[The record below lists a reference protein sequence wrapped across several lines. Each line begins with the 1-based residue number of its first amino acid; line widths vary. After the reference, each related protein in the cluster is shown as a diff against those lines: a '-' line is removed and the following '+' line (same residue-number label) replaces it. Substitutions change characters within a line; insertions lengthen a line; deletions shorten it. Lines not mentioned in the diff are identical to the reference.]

1 MQFTQARS
9 RATFRD
15 SAVAPRP
22 RVCYQT
28 PGEFTLNATNPTPEE
43 APAPESDVR
52 LLCWF
57 GIYCAGSLPAL
68 LRTGAWFDPINWLMA
83 PLLFATGLSTPFVAI
98 MNAIY
103 RGDPGEM
110 LVIPAACGYI
120 PYGIHMHFTA
130 LARTRRRFSLL
141 LLMLV
146 VLVLLTQRLLG
157 PFFIN
162 PISG

>member
-1 MQFTQARS
+1 MNT
-9 RATFRD
+9 D
-15 SAVAPRP
+15 PKP
-22 RVCYQT
+22 PYQ
-28 PGEFTLNATNPTPEE
+28 PGLL
-43 APAPESDVR
+43 VR
-52 LLCWF
+52 LLIWF

-162 PISG
+162 PICG